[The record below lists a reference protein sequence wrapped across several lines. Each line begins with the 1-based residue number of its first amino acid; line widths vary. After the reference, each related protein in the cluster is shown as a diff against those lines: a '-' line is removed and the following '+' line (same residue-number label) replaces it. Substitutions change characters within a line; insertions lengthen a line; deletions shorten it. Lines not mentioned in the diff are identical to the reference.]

1 MTHRLYVSCAN
12 DRAIEILDLDAGGT
26 LRRHSTVA
34 VPGPAGEAISMPLA
48 LSADRTRLYAAV
60 RVAPY
65 PLASF
70 AVAGD
75 GGLTLLGTTELPAGM
90 AYISAVGRHL
100 LSASYPAS
108 LIASHKIGADGVAH
122 GPPSQVTATPD
133 KAHCILPDPAGRFVY
148 VPCLGGDVILHLHF
162 DRATG
167 LLTPVGEGR
176 VAVRPGAGPRHMRFA
191 AGGRV
196 AYVLNELDASLDRYA
211 VDPATGTLS
220 LRQTVQTLPA
230 GTVGRIAAADLHLT
244 PDGRFLYASERL
256 TDTLSAWRVD
266 SATGDLA
273 PLGSIASEAGP
284 RGFAISPDGRFL
296 LCAGQTSHRIG
307 VYAIAADTGRL
318 TAIGG
323 LPVAANPN
331 WIAFLHG

>member
-133 KAHCILPDPAGRFVY
+133 KAHSILPDPAGRFVY

-167 LLTPVGEGR
+167 LLTPAGEGR
-176 VAVRPGAGPRHMRFA
+176 VPVRPGAGPRHMRFA

-244 PDGRFLYASERL
+244 PDGRFLYASERR
-256 TDTLSAWRVD
+256 TGTLSAWRVD

>member
-12 DRAIEILDLDAGGT
+12 DRAIEILDLDVGGT

-256 TDTLSAWRVD
+256 TGTLSAWRVD

>member
-12 DRAIEILDLDAGGT
+12 DRAIEILDLDVGGT

-100 LSASYPAS
+100 LSASYPGS

-167 LLTPVGEGR
+167 LLTPAGEGR

-256 TDTLSAWRVD
+256 TGTLSAWRVD